1 MNDGPGGDSR
11 LDPAL
16 RKRLLEESR
25 TPWRGLRRLL
35 WLALFASG
43 GLGLFVMTFRL
54 SAGDQVVI
62 SDLTIQVG
70 AVVLFGFLLW
80 FDRSRD
86 S

>member
-1 MNDGPGGDSR
+1 M
-11 LDPAL
+11 DPAL

-54 SAGDQVVI
+54 SAGDQVFI

>member
-16 RKRLLEESR
+16 RERLLEESR

-54 SAGDQVVI
+54 SAGDQVVV

>member
-1 MNDGPGGDSR
+1 M
-11 LDPAL
+11 DPAL

>member
-1 MNDGPGGDSR
+1 M
-11 LDPAL
+11 
-16 RKRLLEESR
+16 
-25 TPWRGLRRLL
+25 L